1 MWHCSGGTAQYN
13 DLLAAS
19 SCPYT
24 SPNTGRMMEMF
35 AAPHGDGTPAQ
46 SRCRPSRKKSGTEP
60 TLDEMLR
67 EPAIHLI
74 MRRDNVPEDQ
84 LLHFIK
90 LACRHIKG
98 E

>member
-1 MWHCSGGTAQYN
+1 
-13 DLLAAS
+13 LEEIE
-19 SCPYT
+19 
-24 SPNTGRMMEMF
+24 MEM
-35 AAPHGDGTPAQ
+35 ARLDDQDCTTSVAPNLAYPQIFPLTTRPAQ